1 MYMRIALLINK
12 VIKKVCY
19 HKEKIMHVIIRN
31 IYGGID
37 IVRTDQNNTLQ
48 NLINEYNKIILVTK
62 YKDEILRDN
71 TYFGIAEGDAYYDPI
86 VILCGKE
93 LDLQKTLEENNI
105 YHESTLRL
113 NQRIKPKYIEKWR
126 RLLEEPPTDR

>member
-1 MYMRIALLINK
+1 MD
-12 VIKKVCY
+12 
-19 HKEKIMHVIIRN
+19 VIIRN

-48 NLINEYNKIILVTK
+48 HLFNEYNKILVTK

-71 TYFGIAEGDAYYDPI
+71 HYFGIDSYYDPI
-86 VILCGKE
+86 IMLCGKE
-93 LDLQKTLEENNI
+93 LLDWDKTLEENNI
-105 YHESTLRL
+105 RHESTLRV

-126 RLLEEPPTDR
+126 QILEKPR